1 MIQVSIVDPNRTECI
16 KELVLELKSAGYFCV
31 SYPSYDAAASKVPE
45 KDIDVVLIAID
56 GRYAKAGWE
65 LVDTLKEASEIPVIP
80 LLTSESLASLDSKSK
95 LDDFVLE
102 PWHATEVVVRL
113 KRILKHVGRKHS
125 DNVVQHGDLL
135 IDFDSCEV
143 WVDDKLIPLTY
154 KEYELLRFLVGSPGR
169 VFDRD
174 TILNKVWGYDYF
186 GGDRTVDVHIRRLR
200 SKIEDP
206 RHTFIDTVRNMG
218 YRFKKDL

>member
-1 MIQVSIVDPNRTECI
+1 MVNVVIIDPHRTERI
-16 KELVLELKSAGYFCV
+16 TTLASELKDAGYFCV
-31 SYPSYDAAASKVPE
+31 NYPTYDAAAAKVSQN
-45 KDIDVVLIAID
+45 DIDVVLVSIN
-56 GRYAKAGWE
+56 GRYADQGWA
-65 LVDTLKEASEIPVIP
+65 LAHTLKEENDIPVIP
-80 LLTSESLASLDSKSK
+80 LLTSQSLGDLDSKSK

-102 PWHATEVVVRL
+102 PWHVLEVITRL
-113 KRILKHVGRKHS
+113 KRILKKSDRKHS
-125 DNVVQHGDLL
+125 DNVTQYGDLL

-154 KEYELLRFLVGSPGR
+154 KEYELLRFLIASPGR

-200 SKIEDP
+200 SKIEDN
-206 RHTFIDTVRNMG
+206 RHTFIDTIRNMG

>member
-1 MIQVSIVDPNRTECI
+1 MIQVGIIDPNRTERI
-16 KELVLELKSAGYFCV
+16 KKLVLELKDAGYFCV
-31 SYPSYDAAASKVPE
+31 NYPTYDAAAAKVSRN
-45 KDIDVVLIAID
+45 DIDVVLVSIN
-56 GRYAKAGWE
+56 GRYADQGWA
-65 LVDTLKEASEIPVIP
+65 LAHTLKEQNDVPVIP
-80 LLTSESLASLDSKSK
+80 LLTSQSLSGLDSKSK

-102 PWHATEVVVRL
+102 PWHVAEVVVRL
-113 KRILKHVGRKHS
+113 KRLLKKGERAHS
-125 DNVVQHGDLL
+125 DNVTQYGGLL

-143 WVDDKLIPLTY
+143 WVDDKLIALTY
-154 KEYELLRFLVGSPGR
+154 KEYELLRFLISSPGR

-200 SKIEDP
+200 SKIEDH
-206 RHTFIDTVRNMG
+206 RHTFIDTVRNVG